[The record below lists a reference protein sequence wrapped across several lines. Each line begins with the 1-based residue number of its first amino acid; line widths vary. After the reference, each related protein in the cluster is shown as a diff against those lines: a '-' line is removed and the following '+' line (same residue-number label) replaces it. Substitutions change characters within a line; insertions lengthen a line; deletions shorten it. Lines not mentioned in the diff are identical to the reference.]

1 MSCVGLGFQ
10 LHMCRL
16 ALGPPGLKWGKYSY
30 RATYDMCNTINVFGC
45 YRVDNMEEPWEP
57 LHHLDQPPGLFYVEW
72 QWYFESSQAK
82 ANRYLRAGGCPP
94 FPPLPESDQPTFSPI
109 YQQKPQQV
117 RPQTPSSSSSHPS
130 GLQVPFKIPE
140 HNHQP
145 DQATEAHWT
154 RSQEPTRGL
163 PRPGAKYYS
172 KSRVDASKKDNA
184 PEPSENPGARSKAA
198 SQAGPPVPPTQHLPG
213 LTSREIL
220 QAFRKIPWVRSFAGI
235 LQTLSDPGRRNI
247 DVEEFFRVVQTSHP
261 DKVSPDIPLRVM
273 WNLGYACA
281 DSSNEQRPDN
291 DNNPAGS
298 ICRRRRFRM
307 CCACGD
313 HHAAWDCAST
323 RESRVPVNKLWAWP
337 CAPPTGWDTMK
348 QQKLKYWLSRMCHD
362 TMRRP
367 LYGDEMP
374 LPTPDYFLD
383 GNNSAGDSPQLPPER
398 FAEPHGTPGFVRN
411 LAAKTSN
418 HSRPLVSR
426 SASHTSTLYQ
436 RPPSP
441 SGNHQTSP
449 RGPRTA
455 GSLRGGCR
463 PTQMTT
469 TPAIRTFRARQLHSA
484 QPFQGS
490 QTFQQTPSQLLLG
503 QNST

>member
-1 MSCVGLGFQ
+1 VAY
-10 LHMCRL
+10 H
-16 ALGPPGLKWGKYSY
+16 
-30 RATYDMCNTINVFGC
+30 V
-45 YRVDNMEEPWEP
+45 
-57 LHHLDQPPGLFYVEW
+57 
-72 QWYFESSQAK
+72 
-82 ANRYLRAGGCPP
+82 
-94 FPPLPESDQPTFSPI
+94 
-109 YQQKPQQV
+109 
-117 RPQTPSSSSSHPS
+117 
-130 GLQVPFKIPE
+130 
-140 HNHQP
+140 
-145 DQATEAHWT
+145 
-154 RSQEPTRGL
+154 QEPNIIPSPGWTPARKTM
-163 PRPGAKYYS
+163 RP
-172 KSRVDASKKDNA
+172 N
-184 PEPSENPGARSKAA
+184 
-198 SQAGPPVPPTQHLPG
+198 H
-213 LTSREIL
+213 
-220 QAFRKIPWVRSFAGI
+220 RKIRA
-235 LQTLSDPGRRNI
+235 PGPRQHHRRGRQSHRRNI
-247 DVEEFFRVVQTSHP
+247 YQDSLAAKFFRLFVKSHGSDPSQESCKPYQTPAAETSTSRNSSASCKPHTRTRCRQTS
-261 DKVSPDIPLRVM
+261 IPLRIM